1 MTSLRKTHPL
11 LKIANDALVDLPT
24 PSNISAWWNFGS
36 LLGLCLIVQIVTGL
50 FLAMHYTADIS
61 SAFSSVAHIC
71 RDVNF
76 GWFIRNLH
84 ANGASFFFICIY
96 LHVGRGLYYGSYLYK
111 ETWNIGVVLLLL
123 VMMTA
128 FVGYVLPWGQMSFW
142 GATVITNLL
151 SAVPYVGNTLVQWIW
166 GGFSV
171 DNATL
176 TRFFAFHFLLPF
188 VILAATILHLLFLHE
203 TGSNNPLGLNSDAD
217 KIPFH
222 PYFSY
227 KDILGFAIMLTTL
240 TSLALFAPNY
250 LGDPDN
256 FTPANPLVTP
266 PHIKPEWYFLFA
278 YAILRSIPNKLG
290 GVLALLA
297 SILVLMIVPLLHTSK
312 QRGLMFRP
320 LSQAI
325 FWTLVADVIILTW
338 IGGMPVEHPYIIIG
352 QIASFIYFFIFLG
365 LFPLAGWL
373 ENKLLQTACSCSSVS
388 EHRSCK
394 PAAGG

>member
-1 MTSLRKTHPL
+1 MVTRKTHPL
-11 LKIANDALVDLPT
+11 FKIANDALIDLPA

-36 LLGLCLIVQIVTGL
+36 LLLLCLMVQILTGL
-50 FLAMHYTADIS
+50 FLAMHYTSDIS
-61 SAFSSVAHIC
+61 TAFSSVAHIC
-71 RDVNF
+71 RDVNY
-76 GWFIRNLH
+76 GWIIRNLH

-96 LHVGRGLYYGSYLYK
+96 LHIGRGLYYGSYLYK

-151 SAVPYVGNTLVQWIW
+151 SAVPYVGDILVQWIW

-188 VILAATILHLLFLHE
+188 VIIAATMLHALFLHE
-203 TGSNNPLGLNSDAD
+203 TGSNNPIGLNSDAD
-217 KIPFH
+217 KISFH

-227 KDILGFAIMLTTL
+227 KDVLGFMILLTAL
-240 TSLALFAPNY
+240 ASLALFSPNL
-250 LGDPDN
+250 LGDPEN

-290 GVLALLA
+290 GVLALLF
-297 SILVLMIVPLLHTSK
+297 SILVLMVVPLLHTSK
-312 QRGLMFRP
+312 QQGLTFRP
-320 LSQAI
+320 LSQFL
-325 FWTLVADVIILTW
+325 FWALVADVAILTW
-338 IGGMPVEHPYIIIG
+338 IGGMPVEHPFIIIG
-352 QIASFIYFFIFLG
+352 QVASILYFLFFLI
-365 LFPLAGWL
+365 LSPLAGWL
-373 ENKLLQTACSCSSVS
+373 ENKLLNLN
-388 EHRSCK
+388 
-394 PAAGG
+394 